1 MCFSVNSCNLP
12 MRTLLLPP
20 TLSTN
25 CSVSVQ
31 TLLASIGLCQP
42 QPKVP
47 SELIRF
53 LGKTYCAWHNATWML
68 EQHVMIFPQDPRCFD
83 ALVCR
88 VTHLHNAKA
97 HASDH
102 EPQSNAVI
110 CQLCAATAAYGG

>member
-1 MCFSVNSCNLP
+1 VVNSFSNL
-12 MRTLLLPP
+12 
-20 TLSTN
+20 N
-25 CSVSVQ
+25 CCALQ

-83 ALVCR
+83 ALVC
-88 VTHLHNAKA
+88 T
-97 HASDH
+97 
-102 EPQSNAVI
+102 
-110 CQLCAATAAYGG
+110 

>member
-1 MCFSVNSCNLP
+1 M
-12 MRTLLLPP
+12 
-20 TLSTN
+20 
-25 CSVSVQ
+25 Q

-83 ALVCR
+83 ALVC
-88 VTHLHNAKA
+88 TTAYPATMALGL
-97 HASDH
+97 S
-102 EPQSNAVI
+102 P
-110 CQLCAATAAYGG
+110 CAPDRPTKLSMYALA

>member
-1 MCFSVNSCNLP
+1 
-12 MRTLLLPP
+12 
-20 TLSTN
+20 
-25 CSVSVQ
+25 VQ

-88 VTHLHNAKA
+88 LHFLPPRCLGCDHVPHINAR
-97 HASDH
+97 
-102 EPQSNAVI
+102 VI
-110 CQLCAATAAYGG
+110 KLCSGTFDG